1 MSYSYQF
8 RLEIIK
14 QVTEQDFGIREVA
27 KLHKISHSLV
37 IYWLKA
43 FRERGLNGVKSPY
56 INLKP
61 PKF

>member
-14 QVTEQDFGIREVA
+14 QVTEQNLGIREVA

-37 IYWLKA
+37 
-43 FRERGLNGVKSPY
+43 
-56 INLKP
+56 
-61 PKF
+61 